1 MGAERH
7 VPGDGQSIAAR
18 RDAWSRYW
26 AGGAPHSCIGTY
38 GERYG
43 GVIAGFWRDRF
54 GALPAVA
61 RVLYVATGN
70 GSEGA

>member
-1 MGAERH
+1 MGAELH

-43 GVIAGFWRDRF
+43 GTIAGFWSEVF

-61 RVLYVATGN
+61 HVLDVATGN